1 MVATGREEKARQSGQ
16 VRGFLGVQQAR
27 PSPLE
32 SELVVQHPRKI
43 RREAAPARPQ
53 LALSAQVLPHGAWEE
68 HVWPGRLRLLPHPPG
83 VSRRPGRRWS
93 PALEEGARDPQ
104 GPRPHAVP

>member
-53 LALSAQVLPHGAWEE
+53 LALSAQVLHEKGNEKF
-68 HVWPGRLRLLPHPPG
+68 GNDFQT
-83 VSRRPGRRWS
+83 S
-93 PALEEGARDPQ
+93 LE
-104 GPRPHAVP
+104 